1 MEKNIE
7 ELNSVE
13 IMKAMYKEILELKE
27 KINNKTEEKVDKL
40 EGKFEKLEGKFDGLE
55 GKFDVLEGK
64 FDGLEGK
71 FDGLEGK
78 FDELGDEVKNIK
90 KDVSDLNN
98 KVDNLTDNVNK
109 LNSDSEKMKED
120 IKEIKATLDEHSKTL
135 SEHTKI
141 LNKHTK
147 KLEEH
152 DERFATLENKT
163 DKICKNLDDLG
174 KTEKL
179 HFEYTTNKFN
189 RIEQK
194 IDTNFKYLD
203 EKIDTTK
210 NNLISETADILET
223 FSLATTKSIKN
234 IENKIENEKKER
246 VLDIGQIKGLNDYN
260 KIILRNLESRISILE
275 EESEKYNLD

>member
-40 EGKFEKLEGKFDGLE
+40 EGKFDKLEGKFEGLEGKFDRLEGKFDG
-55 GKFDVLEGK
+55 
-64 FDGLEGK
+64 
-71 FDGLEGK
+71 
-78 FDELGDEVKNIK
+78 LGDEVKNIK

-120 IKEIKATLDEHSKTL
+120 IEEIKTTLDEHKKILDEHSKTL

-141 LNKHTK
+141 LNKNTK

-163 DKICKNLDDLG
+163 DKICKNLEDLG

-194 IDTNFKYLD
+194 NDTNFKYLD

-210 NNLISETADILET
+210 NNLISETTDILET

-234 IENKIENEKKER
+234 IENKIDNEKNER
-246 VLDIGQIKGLNDYN
+246 ILDIGQIKGLNDYN

-275 EESEKYNLD
+275 EESEKYNLN

>member
-1 MEKNIE
+1 MERKFE
-7 ELNSVE
+7 ELNNEELIKV
-13 IMKAMYKEILELKE
+13 IYKEILEIKE
-27 KINNKTEEKVDKL
+27 KMNNKTEEKIDRL
-40 EGKFEKLEGKFDGLE
+40 ENKVNKID
-55 GKFDVLEGK
+55 
-64 FDGLEGK
+64 
-71 FDGLEGK
+71 
-78 FDELGDEVKNIK
+78 
-90 KDVSDLNN
+90 N
-98 KVDNLTDNVNK
+98 KVDGLDNKVNAIDDKVDKVNK
-109 LNSDSEKMKED
+109 EMKED
-120 IKEIKATLDEHSKTL
+120 IKEIKSTLDEHTKILDEHTKTL
-135 SEHTKI
+135 AEHSKILTEHTKI

-152 DERFATLENKT
+152 DEKFANLENQT

-194 IDTNFKYLD
+194 IDSNFKYLD

-210 NNLISETADILET
+210 NNLVSETSDILET

-234 IENKIENEKKER
+234 IENKIDNEKNER
-246 VLDIGQIKGLNDYN
+246 MLDIGQIKGLNDYN

-275 EESEKYNLD
+275 EESEKYNLN